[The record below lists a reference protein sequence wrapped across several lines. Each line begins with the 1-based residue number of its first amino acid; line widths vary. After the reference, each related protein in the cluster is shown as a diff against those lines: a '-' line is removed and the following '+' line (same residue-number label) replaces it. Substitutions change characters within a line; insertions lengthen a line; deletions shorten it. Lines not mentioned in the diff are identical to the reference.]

1 MDDEAPTVQPDSLV
15 PVERFSGSRLASAPA
30 PSPYQSN
37 GGGRSAPPPQK
48 VRRLSSG
55 SSIGAAIV
63 DVENSLEPDVCIPV
77 LRTFMI
83 LLSVKGSFNFLF
95 N

>member
-37 GGGRSAPPPQK
+37 GGGRSAPPQK

-63 DVENSLEPDVCIPV
+63 DVENSLEPDVCE
-77 LRTFMI
+77 
-83 LLSVKGSFNFLF
+83 LLCDFLTPLSLQLKV
-95 N
+95 NNII